1 MLLLSDVF
9 PLYPKGCN
17 LPSTCRKNHW
27 ICFPNTFCCCSFFKP
42 RVELHKRFFRHET
55 ALVKHGRFVI
65 NSHGRD
71 FVFSHHLRN
80 SQTKT
85 PDHSYLQKLFTWSS
99 PRNDWQRSHQLQ
111 IRVLAGKPSTLK
123 LAWQRSVTC
132 KILPGL
138 RAFWSAGWKLRL
150 YLRGVRRAEKVPFR
164 PQLML
169 AVCFGTMRKTFFHLP
184 LVQPTGAVSRLWGL

>member
-1 MLLLSDVF
+1 MLLLSVVF

-17 LPSTCRKNHW
+17 WPSTCRKNHC
-27 ICFPNTFCCCSFFKP
+27 ICFTNTFCCCSFFKP

-55 ALVKHGRFVI
+55 ALVKYRRFVI

-111 IRVLAGKPSTLK
+111 IRVLKKPGSLK
-123 LAWQRSVTC
+123 LGWQRSVTC

-138 RAFWSAGWKLRL
+138 RAFWSAGSTYVMW
-150 YLRGVRRAEKVPFR
+150 AEEVLF
-164 PQLML
+164 QSINN
-169 AVCFGTMRKTFFHLP
+169 FI
-184 LVQPTGAVSRLWGL
+184 

>member
-17 LPSTCRKNHW
+17 LPSTCRKNHC

-55 ALVKHGRFVI
+55 ALVKHRRFVI

-99 PRNDWQRSHQLQ
+99 PRNDWQRSHQRQRRVFARKPKFEACVTTVRDLQ
-111 IRVLAGKPSTLK
+111 DFA
-123 LAWQRSVTC
+123 RSSGFLV
-132 KILPGL
+132 
-138 RAFWSAGWKLRL
+138 SRL
-150 YLRGVRRAEKVPFR
+150 YLSGVRT
-164 PQLML
+164 
-169 AVCFGTMRKTFFHLP
+169 AVL
-184 LVQPTGAVSRLWGL
+184 GLKK